1 MLNNRDPKIDLIL
14 HSPLYYM
21 MIEFLFFVSDSEDNL
36 ESFSKKEKIIRRHVV
51 SLLVNHDKY
60 SQMPSISQ

>member
-1 MLNNRDPKIDLIL
+1 
-14 HSPLYYM
+14 M

-36 ESFSKKEKIIRRHVV
+36 KSFSKKEKIIRGHVV

-60 SQMPSISQ
+60 SQMPSISQLKVH